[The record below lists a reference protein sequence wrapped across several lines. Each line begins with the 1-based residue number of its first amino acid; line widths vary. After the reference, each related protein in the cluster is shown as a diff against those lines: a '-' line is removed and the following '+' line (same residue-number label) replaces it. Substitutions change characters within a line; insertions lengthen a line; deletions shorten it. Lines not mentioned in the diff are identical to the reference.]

1 MNQSKWKS
9 LARISPTV
17 GLVLWV
23 LLGACGSGEVA
34 DPSHTEQMT
43 LETVQAAATEAGSN
57 VAEPPETSGIETPT
71 SVPATSTPLPTET
84 AVPTPTEDTRLPPE
98 EWRSWPI
105 VPTLSPS
112 MEEIY
117 RLGAEMGNDP
127 HHFSKVGDCQ
137 SIPTVFMGWYDGPGC
152 CSFSERYAH
161 LQETVDHFA
170 GSFDRYG
177 YALHGGFNFPTLF
190 SPLRADPSVCLP
202 GETPLECEYRNHR
215 PSFAIISLETWYEGR
230 TSENYEV
237 YLRRTVDLALSR
249 GIVPIL
255 ATKADN
261 VEGNHSINLAT
272 ARIAYEYDVPLW
284 NFWLAAQY
292 LPGHGIDW
300 DRDSRGFHI
309 TIEAWGERSFTALK
323 TLDALWRAASGL
335 APID

>member
-1 MNQSKWKS
+1 M
-9 LARISPTV
+9 
-17 GLVLWV
+17 
-23 LLGACGSGEVA
+23 
-34 DPSHTEQMT
+34 
-43 LETVQAAATEAGSN
+43 
-57 VAEPPETSGIETPT
+57 AE
-71 SVPATSTPLPTET
+71 L
-84 AVPTPTEDTRLPPE
+84 
-98 EWRSWPI
+98 
-105 VPTLSPS
+105 
-112 MEEIY
+112 Y

-127 HHFSKVGDCQ
+127 QHFSKVGDCQ
-137 SIPTVFMGWYDGPGC
+137 SIPTVFMGWYDDPGC
-152 CSFSERYAH
+152 CSFSERNAY

-190 SPLRADPSVCLP
+190 SPLRADPTACLP
-202 GETPLECEYRNHR
+202 GETPLECEFRNHR

-230 TSENYEV
+230 TSENYEG
-237 YLRRTVDLALSR
+237 YLRQTVDLALAR

-272 ARIAYEYDVPLW
+272 ARIAYEYDLPLW

-292 LPGHGIDW
+292 LPGNGIDW

-323 TLDALWRAASGL
+323 ALDALWRAASEL